1 MFELEIELFTT
12 LIPLLVAI
20 VAAIEAYW
28 QHKQKKVAES
38 VADENY
44 DLYATESAR
53 SAALTS
59 PGYATPDVV
68 AGLPARSWKMSEDT
82 KRFLTAGAFKPFEA
96 EILKQI
102 QVAEDSNKVSYRIF
116 VPNGVQY
123 EIEYGLLRQQ
133 VGNT

>member
-1 MFELEIELFTT
+1 MFDKDFELLQT
-12 LIPLLVAI
+12 LVPLLIAI

-53 SAALTS
+53 TTALVS
-59 PGYATPDVV
+59 PGHATPDIVT
-68 AGLPARSWKMSEDT
+68 GLPDRAWKMSEDT
-82 KRFLTAGAFKPFEA
+82 KRFLTAGALKPYEA

-102 QVAEDSNKVSYRIF
+102 QQAEDSKKVSYRIF

>member
-1 MFELEIELFTT
+1 MFELEVELLQT

-44 DLYATESAR
+44 ELYATESAR
-53 SAALTS
+53 SAALTA
-59 PGYATPDVV
+59 PDYATPDIV
-68 AGLPARSWKMSEDT
+68 AGLPTRSWKMSDDT
-82 KRFLTAGAFKPFEA
+82 KRFLTAGAFKPYEA

-102 QVAEDSNKVSYRIF
+102 QQAEDSNKVSYRIF